1 MNDLQLGQLFQR
13 HKDLLRH
20 RSDIIQWHFLEVMS
34 LQEVAQVHIQQLEY
48 NAGVEIVIDD
58 LKGTDYIEFIDI
70 LLAQLFKNGN
80 FVLEVTTLTI
90 ATPLNAFFIGN

>member
-1 MNDLQLGQLFQR
+1 
-13 HKDLLRH
+13 
-20 RSDIIQWHFLEVMS
+20 MS